1 VCIVVP
7 CTDLLR
13 NGGGVK
19 QFVLKRYSTAGKVS
33 GILCLFGLFNNA
45 NSEIMLSDLMIEN

>member
-1 VCIVVP
+1 MCIVVP